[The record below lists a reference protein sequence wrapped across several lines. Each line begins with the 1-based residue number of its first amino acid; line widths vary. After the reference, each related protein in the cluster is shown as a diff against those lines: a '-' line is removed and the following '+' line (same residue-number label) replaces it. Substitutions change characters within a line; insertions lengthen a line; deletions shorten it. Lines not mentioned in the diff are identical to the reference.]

1 MTGSRESKV
10 TVYTTEQQMKVVVS
24 DRTLEASRSA
34 EGSHSPPISERD
46 ASRGQ
51 NFAFNQQNSKTVVF
65 QKTDE
70 STSKYSAPEVKP
82 NRHVDTKPP

>member
-46 ASRGQ
+46 ASRGP
-51 NFAFNQQNSKTVVF
+51 NNQ
-65 QKTDE
+65 
-70 STSKYSAPEVKP
+70 
-82 NRHVDTKPP
+82 